1 MANIGVPVKLP
12 PDFDL
17 QSQNAAAEWKF
28 WRTTFEDYMLVTGQN
43 ESPDE
48 VKLSVLRNIIGTESA
63 RVMSTFNIPA
73 EGSEK
78 YKLSLQAIENYVN
91 PRVNESFERYTF
103 LKRVQKEGE
112 SLEHFLT
119 ECRHLIRT
127 CNYSATDSNQSN
139 ENKALRDKIV
149 IGIRGP
155 ITREALLR
163 IDDLTLDKAINFCR
177 TSEQS
182 KSQSLAFQE
191 SSQEVNAVRKKKS
204 MGKPKFQSR
213 PQQQFAGEKF
223 KCRRCQTTHGPRMCP
238 AFGKKCKKCGID
250 NHFAVACRVKNI
262 RNVER
267 NKATSEEEIFVGNV
281 NNRFKKACDK
291 SIWEEN
297 LFIENRKVKVR
308 FDTGADVNIIP
319 LKIFKFIN
327 KQFKVRPVQYM
338 LKAF

>member
-17 QSQNAAAEWKF
+17 QSQNAAAKWKF

-63 RVMSTFNIPA
+63 KVMSTSNIPA

-78 YKLSLQAIENYVN
+78 YKLTLQAIENYVN
-91 PRVNESFERYTF
+91 PRVNESFERVPP
-103 LKRVQKEGE
+103 LNKN
-112 SLEHFLT
+112 
-119 ECRHLIRT
+119 I
-127 CNYSATDSNQSN
+127 YSATDSNQSH
-139 ENKALRDKIV
+139 EDKALRDKMV
-149 IGIRGP
+149 IGIRDP
-155 ITREALLR
+155 VTREALLR

-238 AFGKKCKKCGID
+238 AFGKKCKKCGVD

-267 NKATSEEEIFVGNV
+267 DEAKQ
-281 NNRFKKACDK
+281 R
-291 SIWEEN
+291 
-297 LFIENRKVKVR
+297 R
-308 FDTGADVNIIP
+308 NIC
-319 LKIFKFIN
+319 
-327 KQFKVRPVQYM
+327 RT
-338 LKAF
+338 